1 MGCRRW
7 PAIVPA
13 DPGRSPFRS
22 PMQRRP
28 ILILAFLLALA
39 GCTAPGAGDGT
50 YRPWV
55 GQHGKD
61 VMWVPTLDPLVLP
74 MLEAAQVT
82 AADVV
87 YDLGS
92 GDGKIPIWAARRF
105 GARAVGIE
113 YNPDLVALARR
124 NVERAG
130 VSDRVRMIHGDIFV
144 EDFSSATVLTLFL
157 GAELNQRL
165 RPAIAKM
172 RPGTRVVSNLFDMG
186 DWEPDR
192 VIRLPDQ
199 NPVYLWIV
207 PARVDGAWEVAGL
220 PDWRTAR
227 LELRQTFQKAE
238 GRLLGPDG
246 RAVSV
251 RGRLDGSRL
260 SFEYRNHQGEVR
272 AVAVEVREAGFA
284 GGPVPGETVAV
295 SGRRLR

>member
-1 MGCRRW
+1 MRRLQ
-7 PAIVPA
+7 PALV
-13 DPGRSPFRS
+13 
-22 PMQRRP
+22 
-28 ILILAFLLALA
+28 LALLLVLS
-39 GCTAPGAGDGT
+39 GCTVPGAGDDT

-61 VMWVPTLDPLVLP
+61 VMWVPTLDPLMLP
-74 MLEAAQVT
+74 MLEAAKVT
-82 AADVV
+82 ADDVV

-130 VSDRVRMIHGDIFV
+130 VSERVRMIHGDIFV

-157 GAELNQRL
+157 GTELNQRL
-165 RPAIAKM
+165 RPIIAKM

-192 VIRLPDQ
+192 VVRLPDQ
-199 NPVYLWIV
+199 NPVYLWVV
-207 PARVDGAWEVAGL
+207 PARVDGEWEVAGL
-220 PDWRTAR
+220 PDWSAAT
-227 LELRQTFQKAE
+227 LELRQTFQKVE
-238 GRLLGPDG
+238 GRLRSADG
-246 RAVSV
+246 RAASV

-260 SFEYRNHQGEVR
+260 SFGYRTDKGEAR
-272 AVAVEVREAGFA
+272 TVAVDVHESGFA
-284 GGPVPGETVAV
+284 GGLAPGEAAAV

>member
-1 MGCRRW
+1 MRRH
-7 PAIVPA
+7 PA
-13 DPGRSPFRS
+13 
-22 PMQRRP
+22 
-28 ILILAFLLALA
+28 LILALLLALA
-39 GCTAPGAGDGT
+39 GCTIPGSGDDT

-74 MLEAAQVT
+74 MLEAAKVT
-82 AADVV
+82 ADDVV

-113 YNPDLVALARR
+113 YNADLVALARR

-130 VSDRVRMIHGDIFV
+130 VSERVRMIHGDIFI

-157 GAELNQRL
+157 GTELNQRL
-165 RPAIAKM
+165 RPIMAKM

-199 NPVYLWIV
+199 NPIYLWIV
-207 PARVDGAWEVAGL
+207 PTRVDGEWEVKGL
-220 PDWRTAR
+220 PGWSTAT
-227 LELRQTFQKAE
+227 LELRQDFQKVE
-238 GRLLGPDG
+238 GRLRATDG
-246 RAVSV
+246 RTADV

-260 SFEYRNHQGEVR
+260 SFGYRSDRGDAR
-272 AVAVEVREAGFA
+272 SVAVDVRESGFA
-284 GGPVPGETVAV
+284 GAPLPGEAPAV